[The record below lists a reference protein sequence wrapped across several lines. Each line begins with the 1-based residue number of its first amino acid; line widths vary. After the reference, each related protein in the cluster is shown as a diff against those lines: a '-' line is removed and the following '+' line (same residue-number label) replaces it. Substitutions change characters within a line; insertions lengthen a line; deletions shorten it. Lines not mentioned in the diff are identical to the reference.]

1 MRRMLPR
8 RIGLVSVATLLLLEV
23 ACAQDCQDCPLPG
36 RASKDA
42 KQLYVLLRDR
52 VRIEQCRSF
61 VRSFLPDGITQAV
74 RIQYVVGG
82 NCRDTLVPIS
92 SILEVGTV
100 GLGLDDHPRIFPILP
115 VRQYERRVRPPEPSA
130 SFVEVHAIGGVTGKD
145 ISVRRIG
152 SSQLFPS
159 LELLSRRLGRGLGSD
174 GRSGCWQE
182 QVLMARAGEFRSAG
196 SSAIGFRRKAKS
208 HALRATNPTRAR
220 SMNKRLWCSAMTTG
234 RYLSRTRSSIPRQRT

>member
-1 MRRMLPR
+1 M
-8 RIGLVSVATLLLLEV
+8 
-23 ACAQDCQDCPLPG
+23 
-36 RASKDA
+36 
-42 KQLYVLLRDR
+42 
-52 VRIEQCRSF
+52 
-61 VRSFLPDGITQAV
+61 